1 LRGEPLVIHNDGAQI
16 RAWCY
21 VDDIVEGILLAL
33 DRDEAVGHAF
43 NIGNPRST
51 LTIYNLAREIV
62 RLSSSG
68 SPIQFVKWPHPDV
81 EIRVPSV
88 EKARELLGYQARV
101 DLEEGLLR
109 TIHWY
114 RRQLGR

>member
-1 LRGEPLVIHNDGAQI
+1 MHNDGSQI

-21 VDDIVEGILLAL
+21 VDDIVDAIERAL
-33 DRDEAVGHAF
+33 DATRRVGHAF

-51 LTIYNLAREIV
+51 VTIYNLAREIV

-68 SPIQFVKWPHPDV
+68 SRIEHVKWNHPDV
-81 EIRVPSV
+81 ELRVPNV
-88 EKARELLGYQARV
+88 DKATELLDWTAKV

-109 TIHWY
+109 TIYWY
-114 RRQLGR
+114 RRQLAA